1 MITKCSR
8 LQPGLYYAFQL
19 TAHNACGD
27 SVYPIQW
34 FMTQASVP
42 NSPSTPTSGNIT
54 NNSIELKWEALSE
67 SDWNGSPISEYIIQV
82 N

>member
-1 MITKCSR
+1 
-8 LQPGLYYAFQL
+8 
-19 TAHNACGD
+19 
-27 SVYPIQW
+27 
-34 FMTQASVP
+34 MTQASVP